1 MSTPF
6 LPRFALGLVAAAGFL
21 VNAAAANA
29 GEQIEEIVVTGS
41 HIKGTPEDAPL
52 PVTTLS
58 RDDLALQGSPTSLD
72 LIKNLSFSQGA
83 DGETDQ
89 FQAGAGAER
98 ATVNIRGS
106 APAAP
111 WCSSTAIAP
120 LGRRTPSAPRRN
132 CWSM

>member
-6 LPRFALGLVAAAGFL
+6 LPRFALGLVAAAGLL

-72 LIKNLSFSQGA
+72 LIKNLSFSKGRT
-83 DGETDQ
+83 GRPTN
-89 FQAGAGAER
+89 FR
-98 ATVNIRGS
+98 P
-106 APAAP
+106 APGL
-111 WCSSTAIAP
+111 S
-120 LGRRTPSAPRRN
+120 GPR
-132 CWSM
+132 